1 MKNYIGEFSAKKNQR
16 RITKLKISNSEIIP
30 QLDTYK
36 GYYSALHDK
45 NKADLMGIQKLKA
58 ELNKYY

>member
-1 MKNYIGEFSAKKNQR
+1 MKEEIA
-16 RITKLKISNSEIIP
+16 KLKINNSEIIP

-45 NKADLMGIQKLKA
+45 NKADLMGIEKLKA

>member
-1 MKNYIGEFSAKKNQR
+1 MKNYIGEFEAKKMKEE
-16 RITKLKISNSEIIP
+16 IAKLKINNSEIIP

-45 NKADLMGIQKLKA
+45 NKADLMGIEKLKA